1 MICNISIHFC
11 RILTYF
17 NNNTI
22 IILTIII
29 HIIIIIIMSSII
41 ATITTVSII
50 AIKGVSINIIV
61 SWLLIINP
69 KQ

>member
-1 MICNISIHFC
+1 
-11 RILTYF
+11 
-17 NNNTI
+17 
-22 IILTIII
+22 
-29 HIIIIIIMSSII
+29 MSSII

-61 SWLLIINP
+61 VSWLLIINP

>member
-22 IILTIII
+22 IIPTIII
-29 HIIIIIIMSSII
+29 NIIIIMSSII

-61 SWLLIINP
+61 VSWLLIINP